1 MEFKQS
7 EQIKG
12 MSVCFCILH
21 YSKEEEA
28 LLLQMQRQMSESGLK
43 IRQCYVY
50 GDQTVNATEFFQFL
64 PEHYT
69 KPECD
74 KCGYPAHE
82 ALILAAGMM
91 QKEENRLVREGVK
104 EDVECLLLIIG
115 EKAALKQQ
123 INRGDAYQTVRQWA
137 MEQKEFKIKLIDEIY
152 LL

>member
-1 MEFKQS
+1 MEFNQS

-12 MSVCFCILH
+12 VSICFCILH

-28 LLLQMQRQMSESGLK
+28 LLLEMQRRMSESGMK

-64 PEHYT
+64 PDHYT
-69 KPECD
+69 KPESS

-91 QKEENRLVREGVK
+91 QKEEARLVREGMD
-104 EDVECLLLIIG
+104 EDFKCLLLIIG

-123 INRGDAYQTVRQWA
+123 INRGSAYQTVRQWA
-137 MEQKEFKIKLIDEIY
+137 IEQKEFKMEIIDEIH